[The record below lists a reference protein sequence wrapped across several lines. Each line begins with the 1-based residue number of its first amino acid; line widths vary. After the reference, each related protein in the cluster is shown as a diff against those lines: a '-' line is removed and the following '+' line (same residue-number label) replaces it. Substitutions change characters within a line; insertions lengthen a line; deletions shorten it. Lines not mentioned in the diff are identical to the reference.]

1 MIELN
6 IIGFK
11 LVVLGDW
18 MCSGTFALFEWEH
31 QIREA
36 RPDLQDQLPRDLRS
50 LELLTDPCRPLP
62 HSQPQQAT
70 RNLAIHRFFF
80 SGTFQKL
87 VFMFNYEHKIHNFPI
102 WLHYDWFRL
111 ALVRDWE
118 LTSTLTASSLG
129 STAASTTEYSSM
141 TPHSSWFSILHT
153 FKLFS
158 FNFLQDECKQWSPSW
173 HHVPLQN
180 SGSWDTF
187 QVIIKGFVPCKVSVT
202 ASIPGHQTWE
212 PQQRPQPVCRGR
224 RLQLPPLREV
234 ISREDGGLQVRL
246 RSD

>member
-1 MIELN
+1 MRASDSWSEAGPPGPASPWPQISGAPHWPMSASATLSTSAGNSELGN
-6 IIGFK
+6 T
-11 LVVLGDW
+11 
-18 MCSGTFALFEWEH
+18 S
-31 QIREA
+31 
-36 RPDLQDQLPRDLRS
+36 
-50 LELLTDPCRPLP
+50 
-62 HSQPQQAT
+62 
-70 RNLAIHRFFF
+70 FFF
-80 SGTFQKL
+80 KGTFQKL

-102 WLHYDWFRL
+102 WLHYDWVRL

-202 ASIPGHQTWE
+202 ASLPGHQTWE